1 MARTGHRSRSRL
13 RPPTV
18 RSCFDWGHIAAPQ
31 RTAAPRHIRTHALQE
46 GYRRATPI
54 LMQSGMKKGLFGR
67 GTMLDQ
73 RSAACGVA
81 RITMGTTILA
91 RKYAVGVMAALFFLS
106 LAWSARAEPVTL
118 ACRDLISAPY
128 RMQLDLAAA
137 VVRDLDVDSSGA
149 YHNVLFS
156 KLPTGSSPMKIMAI
170 SFAWNKG
177 LARNCTCPKMI
188 DQGTGGEPSVTA
200 AV

>member
-1 MARTGHRSRSRL
+1 
-13 RPPTV
+13 
-18 RSCFDWGHIAAPQ
+18 
-31 RTAAPRHIRTHALQE
+31 LQE

-137 VVRDLDVDSSGA
+137 VVRDLDVDSQGIWCVPQCVIFQVADGLISYENNGYKFRLEQRTGKKLYLPKNDRSGNGWGA
-149 YHNVLFS
+149 IGYCRRIDG
-156 KLPTGSSPMKIMAI
+156 LPLP
-170 SFAWNKG
+170 
-177 LARNCTCPKMI
+177 
-188 DQGTGGEPSVTA
+188 
-200 AV
+200 